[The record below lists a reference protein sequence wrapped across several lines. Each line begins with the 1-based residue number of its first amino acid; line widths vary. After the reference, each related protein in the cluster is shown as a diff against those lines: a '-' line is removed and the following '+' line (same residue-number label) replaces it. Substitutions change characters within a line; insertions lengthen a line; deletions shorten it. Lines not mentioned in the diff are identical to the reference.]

1 MTDPTRRQLSTLLDA
16 LEDEMREIALWQGT
30 PPPREAFESSVPFF
44 ADQMA
49 FSEWLQWVFVA
60 RFRAIIEG
68 GHPLPDNCQVAPMAE
83 EALRG
88 MNTDV
93 SRITMLLVEVDSLF
107 D

>member
-1 MTDPTRRQLSTLLDA
+1 MTDLTRQQLNELLDA
-16 LEDEMREIALWQGT
+16 LEREMRARDLWQGT
-30 PPPREAFESSVPFF
+30 PPPRDAFDSNVPFF

-49 FSEWLQWVFVA
+49 FTEWLQWVFVA
-60 RFRAIIEG
+60 RFRAIVEG

-88 MNTDV
+88 MDTDV
-93 SRITMLLVEVDSLF
+93 SRITTLLVEVDMLF